1 MITLLIMGK
10 HTRFCSY
17 KVKKLLKPAHHLKFK
32 KCQPPKKKK
41 KPQSH
46 SFEDNVSTYVY
57 IGHICI

>member
-41 KPQSH
+41 KATVP
-46 SFEDNVSTYVY
+46 F
-57 IGHICI
+57 I